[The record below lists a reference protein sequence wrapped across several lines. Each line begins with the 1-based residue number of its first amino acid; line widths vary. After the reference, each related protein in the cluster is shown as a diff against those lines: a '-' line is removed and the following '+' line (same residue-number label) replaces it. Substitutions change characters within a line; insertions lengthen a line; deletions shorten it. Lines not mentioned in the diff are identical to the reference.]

1 MSAQTSETVEKQ
13 PKLFER
19 PLLRFLPIA
28 LVVVLVAAAGGLVY
42 LITTP
47 ALRTMTASFSE
58 AVGIYAGSDVRIL
71 GIKVGTVTSVVPT
84 GGQVRVRLNYESKY
98 KVPSDAVAV
107 IVPPSLVSDR
117 YVQLSPVYQSG
128 SQLPDGAV
136 LGTDRTAVPLELDQ
150 VYRSLNDLNVALGP
164 SGANRDGALNRL
176 LAAGR
181 QNLQGNGTNL
191 NTTTKNLSQAVQT
204 LADHR
209 GDAFGTIANLQQ
221 FVTTLAASDS
231 QVRTF
236 NSQLAQ
242 VAGQLNGE
250 RAELAAALRALSI
263 ALAQVQSFVKEN
275 RTQLA
280 TDVAQLTSLT
290 AILVK
295 QKANLAEILD
305 VAPLAVSNVAL
316 AYNATSGTLD
326 TRDDAVSGLD
336 PALTLCS
343 GFALAKSLDKDATL
357 RNACVGLV
365 QMLTRCNT
373 GVVPQILKPLAALP
387 PVRALPCSYSSLPG
401 GTFPTFGTGT
411 VPSGGTQPPAANSG
425 GVDLPVPGGG
435 LTGPIDRTLG
445 GILNPGGN

>member
-1 MSAQTSETVEKQ
+1 MSAQTVE
-13 PKLFER
+13 PKPKFFDR
-19 PLLRFLPIA
+19 PLLRFLPVA
-28 LVVVLVAAAGGLVY
+28 LVVVLVAAVGGLVY
-42 LITTP
+42 LITQP

-58 AVGIYAGSDVRIL
+58 AVGVYAGSDVRIL

-84 GGQVRVRLNYESKY
+84 GGQVRVKLNYESKY

-150 VYRSLNDLNVALGP
+150 IYNSLNDLNVALGP

-181 QNLQGNGTNL
+181 KNLQGNGTNL

-204 LADHR
+204 LADHKD
-209 GDAFGTIANLQQ
+209 DAFGTIANLQQ
-221 FVTTLAASDS
+221 FVTTLAESDS

-242 VAGQLNGE
+242 VSTQLNGE
-250 RAELAAALRALSI
+250 RAELGAALRALSI

-275 RTQLA
+275 RTQLS

-290 AILVK
+290 SILVK

-305 VAPLAVSNVAL
+305 VAPLAISNVAL

-343 GFALAKSLDKDATL
+343 GFQLAKALDKDATL
-357 RNACVGLV
+357 KNACVGLV

-373 GVVPQILKPLAALP
+373 GIVPQILKPLVALP

-401 GTFPTFGTGT
+401 GTFPTFGSGT
-411 VPSGGTQPPAANSG
+411 TATGGTQPPAASG
-425 GVDLPVPGGG
+425 GGVNLPIPGGG
-435 LTGPIDRTLG
+435 LAGPIDRTLG